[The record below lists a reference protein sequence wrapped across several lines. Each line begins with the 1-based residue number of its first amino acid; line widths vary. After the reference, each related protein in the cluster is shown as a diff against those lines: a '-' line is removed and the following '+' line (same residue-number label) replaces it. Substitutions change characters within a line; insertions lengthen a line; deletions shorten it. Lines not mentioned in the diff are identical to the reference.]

1 VIRFLFCL
9 FVWVLMLD
17 LFVFGLYVVNMPHFL
32 YVVSNIKVT
41 GLGNFSLGNGWI
53 MQGYLADVDNSKE
66 VATYVVRGYVTVP
79 VEVIVT
85 FPKHALHDEVD
96 IETAG
101 ATEILN
107 GNGTMHLDE
116 LLLQDDFTVME
127 VGE

>member
-1 VIRFLFCL
+1 
-9 FVWVLMLD
+9 MLD
-17 LFVFGLYVVNMPHFL
+17 LLPVAVYLVNMPHFL
-32 YVVSNIKVT
+32 YVVLNIKVT
-41 GLGNFSLGNGWI
+41 DLGNFSLGNGWM
-53 MQGYLADVDNSKE
+53 MQEYLADVDNSKE

-96 IETAG
+96 VESAG

-116 LLLQDDFTVME
+116 LLLQDDFTVTE

>member
-1 VIRFLFCL
+1 
-9 FVWVLMLD
+9 MLD
-17 LFVFGLYVVNMPHFL
+17 VFVVAVYLGDMPHFL
-32 YVVSNIKVT
+32 YVVLNIKVT
-41 GLGNFSLGNGWI
+41 DLGNFSLGNGWI
-53 MQGYLADVDNSKE
+53 MLENIEDMKAYMADVDNSKE

-79 VEVIVT
+79 VQVVVT

-96 IETAG
+96 VEEAG

-116 LLLQDDFTVME
+116 LLLQDDFTVTE